1 VSWASASDSRLSR
14 SLRGKL
20 PRPDEP
26 AFFKNI
32 GMVFHDLWLELV
44 ARRPLPTSVTAEG
57 DEVVLC
63 RAVFD
68 VRDRAALEAALANH
82 PELERQDDGSY
93 AWLAASADE
102 AGFRRGFGAF
112 VLEKGRVVL
121 ETMSR
126 ERAERRRALLEA
138 AAGPA
143 VAYRATSHAS
153 VQRALERLPD
163 RPARPEDGVP
173 PEAAAE
179 IVQAFFERHYRGW
192 LDEPLPALDGRTPRE
207 AAGLKLI
214 ALLKDMETSRPGS
227 AWTAA
232 PPTTSAGC
240 GASWGSTG
248 R

>member
-1 VSWASASDSRLSR
+1 
-14 SLRGKL
+14 
-20 PRPDEP
+20 
-26 AFFKNI
+26 
-32 GMVFHDLWLELV
+32 
-44 ARRPLPTSVTAEG
+44 VTAEG

-126 ERAERRRALLEA
+126 ERAERRRTLLEA

-179 IVQAFFERHYRGW
+179 IVQAFYERHYRGW

-207 AAGLKLI
+207 AAGLKAARPKLI
-214 ALLKDMETSRPGS
+214 ALLKDMENLSARERLDGRPAYDFG
-227 AWTAA
+227 WM
-232 PPTTSAGC
+232 
-240 GASWGSTG
+240 WGELGLDRPVKRSS
-248 R
+248 